1 MSPFGGDDRYY
12 GVIFRVPPR
21 SALLAGLS
29 RRSVDLLL
37 PRVKGRDGAGER
49 WARSAIR
56 WHLTRRYGLDG
67 LHLTPTVNGP
77 VLARPVPGITP
88 LEARRRCLET
98 VLTVLADAGV
108 DHFCVRGYDDRA
120 AAVAISSGPR
130 REAWAALRR
139 EALRRPLF
147 VAPVTESGV
156 GTPLPATSNHAWRLL
171 SGQRVIRLI
180 QYFCDPSGNLLFG
193 PEHGC
198 DLEVWSRTPQGP
210 LHAPRPNR
218 CADFVPA
225 DSPRV
230 TLDEAKFTR
239 LASAHA
245 GPQPQRPT
253 RTEFEGTLL
262 DDVTFP
268 VDVVYTWVDDA
279 DPAWRS
285 RRDTA
290 LGEQRAPLMTQAAG
304 AARFA
309 NHDELR
315 YSMRSLHLYAPWVR
329 RIWLV
334 TDDQV
339 PSWLDGCHER
349 VTVVSHKEVFGGA
362 GRLPTFNSHAIETR
376 LHHIDGL
383 AEHFVYFNDDVFVGR
398 PLTPLKF
405 FQPNGLSKSFPSK
418 GKVDPGPVDG
428 HDLASTAAG
437 KNNRELIAR
446 DFGRHLTYKMK
457 HVPHPLR
464 RDVLAEMGERYA
476 AELERTAGNRFRDPS
491 DLSLVSSAY
500 HYYALAT
507 GRAVIDRISS
517 TYVSLAAP
525 EAKAA
530 LTRIRTRRDHDVFC
544 VNDEEGTPE
553 QRAERHRL
561 LHGFLTAYFPVA
573 APWELPPPAVPRQD
587 R

>member
-1 MSPFGGDDRYY
+1 M
-12 GVIFRVPPR
+12 PPR
-21 SALLAGLS
+21 SAVLAGLS

-37 PRVKGRDGAGER
+37 PRVKGAGGPGER
-49 WARSAIR
+49 WARSAVR
-56 WHLTRRYGLDG
+56 WHLTSRYDTSELR
-67 LHLTPTVNGP
+67 LTPTAHGP
-77 VLARPVPGITP
+77 VLARPVPGLTP

-98 VLTVLADAGV
+98 VLTVLAEAGV
-108 DHFCVRGYDDRA
+108 EHFCVRGYDDRA
-120 AAVAISSGPR
+120 SAVAISSGPR

-139 EALRRPLF
+139 EALRRPLL
-147 VAPVTESGV
+147 VAPVTEDGV
-156 GTPLPATSNHAWRLL
+156 GTALPATSNHAWRLL
-171 SGQRVIRLI
+171 AGHRVIRLI
-180 QYFCDPSGNLLFG
+180 QYFCDPTGNLLLG

-210 LHAPRPNR
+210 LRAPRPNR
-218 CADFVPA
+218 AADTVPA
-225 DSPRV
+225 TGPPIL
-230 TLDEAKFTR
+230 LDEAQYSRHLSPHT
-239 LASAHA
+239 
-245 GPQPQRPT
+245 GPLPRRPT
-253 RTEFEGTLL
+253 RPEFAGTLL

-285 RRDTA
+285 RRDAA
-290 LGEQRAPLMTQAAG
+290 LAEQHGPLMAQAAG
-304 AARFA
+304 SARFA

-339 PSWLDGCHER
+339 PAWLDPCHER
-349 VTVVSHKEVFGGA
+349 VTVVSHKELFGGA
-362 GRLPTFNSHAIETR
+362 GRLPTFNSHAIESR

-383 AEHFVYFNDDVFVGR
+383 SEHFVYFNDDVFVGR
-398 PLTPLKF
+398 PLGPLKF
-405 FQPNGLSKSFPSK
+405 FQPNGLSKLFPSK
-418 GKVDPGPVDG
+418 GKVDPGPVGDG
-428 HDLASTAAG
+428 DLASTAAG

-464 RDVLAEMGERYA
+464 RDVLAEMDERYA

-491 DLSLVSSAY
+491 DLSLASSAY

-507 GRAVIDRISS
+507 GRAVIDRITS

-525 EAKAA
+525 DAKAA

-544 VNDEEGTPE
+544 VNDEEGTSE
-553 QRAERHRL
+553 QRAARHRL
-561 LHGFLTAYFPVA
+561 LHGFLTAYYPVA
-573 APWELPPPAVPRQD
+573 GPWELPPPAVPRQD